1 MFSRSRLENL
11 FNPSL
16 HGCLWQGT
24 DTAGWS
30 AAIKRQKK
38 REHTEAGGALALDCR
53 ESGQLAVQQ
62 EVRRLIR
69 QREPPLGQRS
79 QRSVGT
85 WLDPLCA
92 LGTLENRAHQAAVDL
107 SSVGTVCQGVIRTS
121 QCSTN
126 PKDSTLGHYE
136 TEIVCFQFCCSFSL
150 Q

>member
-1 MFSRSRLENL
+1 M
-11 FNPSL
+11 
-16 HGCLWQGT
+16 
-24 DTAGWS
+24 
-30 AAIKRQKK
+30 
-38 REHTEAGGALALDCR
+38 DCR

>member
-1 MFSRSRLENL
+1 M
-11 FNPSL
+11 
-16 HGCLWQGT
+16 
-24 DTAGWS
+24 
-30 AAIKRQKK
+30 
-38 REHTEAGGALALDCR
+38 DCR

-126 PKDSTLGHYE
+126 PKDSTLGHDE

>member
-38 REHTEAGGALALDCR
+38 REHTKAGGALALDFR

-69 QREPPLGQRS
+69 QREPLLGQRS

-92 LGTLENRAHQAAVDL
+92 LGTLEDRAHQAAVDL
-107 SSVGTVCQGVIRTS
+107 SSVVPSGRVSYAPASAPPILR
-121 QCSTN
+121 
-126 PKDSTLGHYE
+126 STLGHYE
-136 TEIVCFQFCCSFSL
+136 TESVCFQFCCSFSL